1 MSKTKKVISVVLAA
15 ALIMAMATVAMISAS
30 AATTIYFEKP
40 DAWDAAYAYIW
51 DGETNN
57 GWAGVLMT
65 EESNGLWSIDAEPG
79 ANIIFTNGTGG
90 AGYQT
95 ADNVVPMDGTNCAYL
110 NGQTAT
116 NGYGEVF
123 DAIGWKTVE
132 IQEVTTTVAN
142 VETTVADVETTVAD
156 VETTVAD
163 VETTVA
169 DVETT
174 AAEPVETTVAD
185 VETTV
190 ADVETTV
197 ADVETTAAEPVET
210 TAAEPVETTVA
221 EPVETTV
228 AEPEETTAAAEADG
242 IVVGGEEYTAN
253 VGDVVTYT
261 FTLKT
266 PKAIENIQATTKYD
280 AAKLKLVDTTVAE
293 RFPNMTGVV
302 ANAAD
307 GAVYFNAS
315 EISAGFDF
323 TAGAT
328 LVTLQFE
335 VLDAS
340 YSEITTTIEEMVEFF
355 GIDYITGGEIVAD
368 GVEVAETLTVP
379 EVEDSTPVTTTEAT
393 VATTEATVATTEA
406 PATTKA
412 PVADPTGTT
421 GESGKNPDVPGTG
434 SSIAI
439 YAVLATLA
447 MAAAAVVV
455 LRKKVNG

>member
-15 ALIMAMATVAMISAS
+15 ALVMAMATVAMVSAS
-30 AATTIYFEKP
+30 AATTVYFENSEG
-40 DAWDAAYAYIW
+40 WGEVYAYVW
-51 DGETNN
+51 GGALGEEFGAWPGSPATLVEGNVWSADIPDDCTNVIFNNNNNGAQTNN
-57 GWAGVLMT
+57 LENIGGGVIAKL
-65 EESNGLWSIDAEPG
+65 
-79 ANIIFTNGTGG
+79 G
-90 AGYQT
+90 AGT
-95 ADNVVPMDGTNCAYL
+95 EV
-110 NGQTAT
+110 
-116 NGYGEVF
+116 GEF
-123 DAIGWKTVE
+123 GEIKTVYAWE
-132 IQEVTTTVAN
+132 QYGDAPVDTTAAPDTTVAE
-142 VETTVADVETTVAD
+142 VETTVAEVETTVAE
-156 VETTVAD
+156 VETTVAE
-163 VETTVA
+163 VETTV
-169 DVETT
+169 
-174 AAEPVETTVAD
+174 AEPVETTVAE

-190 ADVETTV
+190 AEPVETTV
-197 ADVETTAAEPVET
+197 AVVETTAAE
-210 TAAEPVETTVA
+210 VETTVA

-434 SSIAI
+434 SSVAI

>member
-15 ALIMAMATVAMISAS
+15 ALVMAMATVAMVSAS
-30 AATTIYFEKP
+30 AATTVYFENSEG
-40 DAWDAAYAYIW
+40 WGEVYAYVW
-51 DGETNN
+51 GGALGEEFGAWPGSPATLVEGNVWSADIPDDCTNVIFNNNNNGAQTNN
-57 GWAGVLMT
+57 LENIGGGVIAKL
-65 EESNGLWSIDAEPG
+65 
-79 ANIIFTNGTGG
+79 G
-90 AGYQT
+90 AGT
-95 ADNVVPMDGTNCAYL
+95 EV
-110 NGQTAT
+110 
-116 NGYGEVF
+116 GEF
-123 DAIGWKTVE
+123 GEIKTVYAWE
-132 IQEVTTTVAN
+132 QYGDAPVDTTAAPDTTVAE
-142 VETTVADVETTVAD
+142 VETTVAEVETTVAE
-156 VETTVAD
+156 VETTVA
-163 VETTVA
+163 E
-169 DVETT
+169 
-174 AAEPVETTVAD
+174 
-185 VETTV
+185 
-190 ADVETTV
+190 
-197 ADVETTAAEPVET
+197 
-210 TAAEPVETTVA
+210 VETTVA

-434 SSIAI
+434 SSVAI